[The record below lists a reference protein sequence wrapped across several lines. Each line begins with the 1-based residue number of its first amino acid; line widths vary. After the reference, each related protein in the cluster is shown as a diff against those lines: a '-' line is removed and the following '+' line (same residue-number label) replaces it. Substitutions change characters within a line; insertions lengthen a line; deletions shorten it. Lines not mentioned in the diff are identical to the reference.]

1 MTALTSLS
9 HILRVC
15 IVAAAAVL
23 LASPHFA
30 AAQTL
35 PHTLPVGVIERHT
48 CGGFSVDIRGF
59 GAGML
64 HQATAV
70 ATHNRRVTFISPTEN
85 CAVVEWESET
95 PAASAVIFAP
105 FSDEPV
111 TVDPNNEVFFGYPA
125 GSTQNNAGASVHRAI
140 ITDLEPGVA
149 YAYRTVTRAHPTATP
164 TISEAHVLIAG
175 PAVGSAITQPSP
187 VNTSAQPQAPLQ
199 PTQPAGQPGTG
210 ATPRTFAVPVQ
221 PDTSAP
227 PQHVDFE
234 KFTVTPTGADTHTS
248 QEQAPTPAH
257 TDGDGDAPSTED
269 DTATTTPAAQNDT
282 GAVRSALNAAAS
294 AFSAL
299 NSQEEG
305 FFARVQSW
313 FAGMLPGGETV
324 GEGTGVNMPSF
335 GIGLFESDR
344 YIIPVL
350 LALGALLLVQQV
362 LLPALGIPLKN
373 PLRYWIIGMLVLSV
387 LAIAAMLYYVALV
400 TLALFLGLLAW
411 YLLDGVTDDAAS
423 ASPKPAAATHTKALA
438 APKTP
443 DTASVATTTNTK
455 QPVGTT
461 PAPTATPT
469 ARPDAAAK
477 KAAPDTAKNAKKQD

>member
-35 PHTLPVGVIERHT
+35 PHTSHTLPVGVIERHT
-48 CGGFSVDIRGF
+48 CGNLSVDIRGF

-70 ATHNRRVTFISPTEN
+70 ATHDRRVTFISPTEN
-85 CAVVEWESET
+85 CAVIEWRSET

-105 FSDEPV
+105 LSDEPV
-111 TVDPNNEVFFGYPA
+111 TVDPNNETFFGYPA
-125 GSTQNNAGASVHRAI
+125 GSTQNNAGLSVHQAI

-175 PAVGSAITQPSP
+175 PATGHAATQASSVSA
-187 VNTSAQPQAPLQ
+187 
-199 PTQPAGQPGTG
+199 PTQPQMPMQPGQPGGQPGAG
-210 ATPRTFAVPVQ
+210 ATPGTFAVPVQ

-234 KFTVTPTGADTHTS
+234 KFPVTPRGTDTRTS
-248 QEQAPTPAH
+248 QEQTPAPAH
-257 TDGDGDAPSTED
+257 TEDERETPSTEGD
-269 DTATTTPAAQNDT
+269 AATTTPAAQSDT
-282 GAVRSALNAAAS
+282 SAVRSALNAAAS
-294 AFSAL
+294 AFGAL

-305 FFARVQSW
+305 FFARIQSW
-313 FAGMLPGGETV
+313 FAGMLPGGEAM
-324 GEGTGVNMPSF
+324 GEGTGGFSIPSL

-350 LALGALLLVQQV
+350 LALGALLLVQQL
-362 LLPALGIPLKN
+362 LLPALGITLKN

-411 YLLDGVTDDAAS
+411 YLLDGVTDDA
-423 ASPKPAAATHTKALA
+423 SPKPAPTHTKALA
-438 APKTP
+438 APKGS
-443 DTASVATTTNTK
+443 DAASVATTTNTK
-455 QPVGTT
+455 QPDSTT
-461 PAPTATPT
+461 PTPTTTPT
-469 ARPDAAAK
+469 ARPDTTA
-477 KAAPDTAKNAKKQD
+477 KAAPDTLKNAKKQD